1 MAKYPVFLE
10 LDNRRVVVVGGGK
23 VAMRKV
29 QSLLAAGARV
39 VVVGKKIDETLL
51 ELCQKNNAELI
62 ESKYLKE
69 YLAGAVIVIAA
80 TNNSEL
86 NKQIY
91 KDCQKLEILC
101 NVVDEPELCDFFVPA
116 IVQRGDLKIAIG
128 TEGYC
133 PAYAG
138 HLRKK
143 LEKIFTEDHGRFLNE
158 LEAIRNQIIN
168 SMAQSLDRKTLL
180 GKLVDEES
188 FEYFV
193 ENGPDA
199 WHQRAQKMIDEYQ
212 G

>member
-10 LDNRRVVVVGGGK
+10 LGSRRVVVVGGGK

-39 VVVGKKIDETLL
+39 VVVGKKVDETLL

-101 NVVDEPELCDFFVPA
+101 NTVDEPELCDFFVPA
-116 IVQRGDLKIAIG
+116 IVQRGCLQIAIG
-128 TEGYC
+128 TQGCC

-143 LEKIFTEDHGRFLNE
+143 LEEIFTEDHGRFLSE
-158 LEAIRNQIIN
+158 LSTIRSQIIN
-168 SMAQSLDRKTLL
+168 SIAQSLDRKTLL
-180 GKLVDEES
+180 GQLVDEVS

-193 ENGPDA
+193 ENGPQA
-199 WHQRAQKMIDEYQ
+199 WRQRSQKMIEKYQ

>member
-10 LDNRRVVVVGGGK
+10 LDSRRAVVVGGGK

-39 VVVGKKIDETLL
+39 VVVGKKIDETLV

-62 ESKYLKE
+62 KSKYLKE

-91 KDCQKLEILC
+91 KDCQTLEILC
-101 NVVDEPELCDFFVPA
+101 NAVDEPELCDFFVPA
-116 IVQRGDLKIAIG
+116 IVQRGDLQIAIG
-128 TEGYC
+128 TQGCC

-143 LEKIFTEDHGRFLNE
+143 LEKVITEDHGRFLNE
-158 LEAIRNQIIN
+158 LGTLREKIIH
-168 SMAQSLDRKTLL
+168 SLPESINRKALL
-180 GKLVDEES
+180 GHLVDEES
-188 FEYFV
+188 FKYFI

-199 WHQRAQKMIDEYQ
+199 WRQRSQKMIDEYQ